1 MDLANWALR
10 TSPKFT
16 TEVKY
21 QFHQGFSPD
30 QRSENPFASTHART
44 HGRTHART
52 HARSRSHT
60 FIQSYMRVRVCM
72 YEIRSTFLFP
82 FNN

>member
-21 QFHQGFSPD
+21 QFHQGFD
-30 QRSENPFASTHART
+30 QIRDP
-44 HGRTHART
+44 
-52 HARSRSHT
+52 
-60 FIQSYMRVRVCM
+60 
-72 YEIRSTFLFP
+72 EIPTPLRP
-82 FNN
+82 YNNNNNNDNINTN